1 MSRAL
6 RFRSIAAL
14 TALAGALAA
23 NGACTHEDPWPGPK
37 GALTP
42 EASGLAPGAAEWTP
56 GAADAFVPQGAAA
69 ADGSPSSRPRILL
82 TPDRLA
88 RLAGLRD
95 LRAPAWDKLQQACDT
110 DVKTPLRSGYEAWD
124 WADAALSLALCYQVT
139 HSPEY
144 ADAGVQYLRA
154 LLDDHY
160 KLGDAA
166 GGDDVV
172 HHDHGYS
179 IRTHGCFGAI
189 AYDWLRDAPGMTR
202 ELREHAAERFL
213 AWTQWFGEQGYN
225 RDQPIANYYMG
236 YFGAV
241 AFAGIAL
248 DGQDPRAAA
257 LHRHA
262 REMFATEIVPT
273 YRTKLAGGDF
283 PEGWQYGD
291 MVATI
296 LAIYVDAESRA
307 GAAKSPLD
315 ELPWLR
321 ELVTYRAHA
330 LLPDGK
336 HTLDT
341 GDWSDKPALA
351 PPHALLAVSIVLPQ
365 NDALGKE
372 AAALARAAAD
382 PHEEW
387 PWLAALA
394 EDPSRAVDDPR
405 RGATS
410 RLTPGTGVVTART
423 SWSRDA
429 LWFAFACAPSLSD
442 HQHLD
447 AGHFEIVRGDDALI
461 VDAAGYGSYSSLSH
475 NVIAVD
481 DKKENDNYAPSQGTW
496 SDSAKIARFEDRGSM
511 VYALADYASAYNPM
525 GYPKE
530 HPERSVTRAEREI
543 VFSRSIVPGLGAASA
558 RVVVYDRMTLTK
570 PGYATTFLLH
580 GGSLPQEAPGGGVR
594 FVAGRSEAIATTL
607 IPAGVSPQFVREPT
621 DLGEGA
627 YYANSPPER
636 TTSVRVEVRSPTGD
650 VERRFLNAIVVAG
663 ADAHAPQ
670 PVRIEGE
677 GVDGVAIDDEAYV
690 FERGAAQF
698 RALPVAY
705 RAPASAARH
714 LVASLAPDAHYAIHV
729 ERDGALCG
737 VSLRPGEGTV
747 ASSAGTILLE
757 VTPACGLGSSTLSS
771 TP

>member
-1 MSRAL
+1 MARAA
-6 RFRSIAAL
+6 RFRPVVVL
-14 TALAGALAA
+14 GALVGVLGAPA
-23 NGACTHEDPWPGPK
+23 ACTREEPWPGPK
-37 GALTP
+37 GALPP
-42 EASGLAPGAAEWTP
+42 EAAGSSAAGPISSSQGPGAFTAQ
-56 GAADAFVPQGAAA
+56 GGDA
-69 ADGSPSSRPRILL
+69 PSDASTTTRPRILV

-88 RLAGLRD
+88 ALEGLRD
-95 LRAPAWDKLQQACDT
+95 ARAPAWERLEEACDRG
-110 DVKTPLRSGYEAWD
+110 VKSELRSGYEAWE

-139 HSPEY
+139 RNPEY
-144 ADAGVQYLRA
+144 ADAAIGYFRA

-160 KLGDAA
+160 KLGDGA

-202 ELREHAAERFL
+202 ELREHAAARFL
-213 AWTQWFGEQGYN
+213 AWTGWFGESGYN

-248 DGQDPRAAA
+248 EGQDPRAAA
-257 LHRHA
+257 LR
-262 REMFATEIVPT
+262 RRTKEMFSSEVVPT
-273 YRTKLAGGDF
+273 YRMKLAGGDF

-307 GAAKSPLD
+307 SGEGVSALD

-321 ELVTYRAHA
+321 EIVTYRAHA

-336 HTLDT
+336 HTFDT
-341 GDWSDKPALA
+341 GDWSQKPALA
-351 PPHALLAVSIVLPQ
+351 PPHALLALSLVLPQ
-365 NDALGKE
+365 TDPLGRQ
-372 AAALARAAAD
+372 ARALARAAAD

-387 PWLAALA
+387 PWLAAIA
-394 EDPSRAVDDPR
+394 DDPSRVADDPR

-410 RLTPGTGVVTART
+410 RLTAGTGVVTART
-423 SWSRDA
+423 SWSPDA
-429 LWFAFACAPSLSD
+429 IWFALACAPSLSD

-461 VDAAGYGSYSSLSH
+461 VDGAGYGSYSSLSH

-481 DKKENDNYAPSQGTW
+481 DNKENDNYAPNQATW
-496 SDSAKIARFEDRGSM
+496 SDSARIARFEDRGSM
-511 VYALADYASAYNPM
+511 VYALADYASAYNPA

-530 HPERSVTRAEREI
+530 HAARSVARAEREV
-543 VFSRSIVPGLGAASA
+543 VFSRSAVPGLGPGSA

-570 PGYATTFLLH
+570 PTYASTFLLH
-580 GGSLPQEAPGGGVR
+580 GGSLPAESPGGGVR
-594 FVAGRSEAIATTL
+594 FSVGRSVAIVTTVV
-607 IPAGVSPQFVREPT
+607 PGGVSHKLVREPT
-621 DLGEGA
+621 NFGDGA
-627 YYANSPPER
+627 YYANNPPEG
-636 TTSVRVEVRSPTGD
+636 TTSVRVEVHSPLGD
-650 VERRFLNAIVVAG
+650 TERRFLHALVVAG
-663 ADAHAPQ
+663 ADARAATS

-690 FERGAAQF
+690 FERGAVQL
-698 RALPVAY
+698 RALPVVY
-705 RAPASAARH
+705 RAPVAATRH
-714 LVASLAPDAHYAIHV
+714 LLASLAPGAHFAVHV
-729 ERDGALCG
+729 ERDGGSCR
-737 VSLRPGEGTV
+737 VSVRPGEGSS
-747 ASSAGTILLE
+747 ASSAGTLLIE
-757 VTPACGLGSSTLSS
+757 LTSSCSLASAS
-771 TP
+771 AP